1 MAGRVCVVA
10 AEVVLSNGKVIA
22 GLLLVVGVLWWL
34 YPSRQLG
41 EGPGRDVVEIM
52 FMGPGGPVRD
62 TMADL
67 VREFERRSEAAHAQD
82 PNHPVYRVIS
92 GQNAAR
98 NQVEDPTR
106 FLVSVAGGTPPD
118 VIFFDRY
125 AVAEWAARGGFE
137 PLDRYIR
144 QDLADIASGRRTD
157 IVPDDVPRQER
168 FYKPCWDE
176 GMYDG
181 KVYGIPNSVDN
192 RALFYNAD
200 LLIAAG
206 LTETGADGQVRARPP
221 ATWQELKDYGVQ
233 LTQHDEKGRIKV
245 IGFPAYYGNSWLYMY
260 GWMNGG
266 QFMSPDR
273 TECWL
278 DKPPIAEA
286 LEYIK
291 GVYDAQG
298 GYTKVKAFEA
308 GFQGNELD
316 PFIQG
321 KVAMKID
328 GVWIMRNLA
337 AYGRDLNF
345 AVGAPPMP
353 QRRIDELTA
362 AGKAPRI
369 SWCGGWAY
377 AIPSTARNKPAA
389 WEFIRFITS
398 DRAFRIAAENDR
410 ILAESQGRLYVPVQ
424 CPVRKLNEEFYEKYV
439 LNNDRLPRRF
449 KEGFKV
455 FNDLLPHSKFRPVTP
470 VGQLLWNKHRD
481 AAEEV
486 LEGTDRS
493 AAEALRYHTAAV
505 QRRLNEILHPAPG
518 RKISSWTWFFALYGT
533 LLAVMGLLVVL
544 WDTKR
549 GFRRRLGR
557 LFGLSREKAEATIE
571 GAGGGYF
578 RRQWFGGIVC
588 AAPWIIGFIVMAGGP
603 MFFSLVMSFCDFDV
617 INPAKLIGAGNYTYM
632 FSQDELFWKALG
644 NTAFMLIGVPLG
656 MTISL
661 FMAILLN
668 TKVRGIAVWRTFF
681 YLPAIVPMVA
691 ASILWIWIFNPQ
703 GGFLNKALE
712 WIGIQGPLWLQD
724 RAWAKPAIIVMGL
737 WGAGGGMIIW
747 LAGLKGIPEVLY
759 EAADVDGAN
768 AWQKFCHVT
777 IPQLTPYI
785 FFNLVMGT
793 IGTFQIFGQAFI
805 MTQGGPANSTLFYV
819 YHLFNNAFRYGHMGY
834 AAAMAWFL
842 FLIVFLLTLIQ
853 MKLSKRWVHY
863 EAE

>member
-1 MAGRVCVVA
+1 MSTWKTILGFA
-10 AEVVLSNGKVIA
+10 VI
-22 GLLLVVGVLWWL
+22 VGVLWWL
-34 YPSRQLG
+34 YPSRQLAKPTD
-41 EGPGRDVVEIM
+41 ENVVEIF

-67 VREFERRSEAAHAQD
+67 VREFERLSEVAHRKD
-82 PNHPVYRVIS
+82 PNRPIYRVVS

-125 AVAEWAARGGFE
+125 AVAEWAARGGFD
-137 PLDRYIR
+137 PLDKYIR
-144 QDLADIASGRRTD
+144 RDLEDIASGRRTD
-157 IVPDDVPRQER
+157 IARPDVPTPDR
-168 FYKPCWDE
+168 FFKTCWDE
-176 GMYDG
+176 GTFKG
-181 KVYGIPNSVDN
+181 KIYGIPNSVDN
-192 RALFYNAD
+192 RALFYNKD

-206 LTETGADGQVRARPP
+206 YTEVGADGKVRARPP
-221 ATWQELKDYGVQ
+221 KTWQELEEYAVK
-233 LTQHDEKGRIKV
+233 LTQRNAKGRIKT

-260 GWMNGG
+260 GWMNGAR
-266 QFMSPDR
+266 FMSPDGTR
-273 TECWL
+273 CTL
-278 DKPPIAEA
+278 DEPRIVEA
-286 LEYIK
+286 LAFLK
-291 GVYDAQG
+291 KLYDLQG
-298 GYTKVKAFEA
+298 GYPAVKAFEA

-321 KVAMKID
+321 KIAMKID
-328 GVWIMRNLA
+328 GVWVLQRHA
-337 AYGRDLNF
+337 SYGPDLNF
-345 AVGAPPMP
+345 GVAPNPMP
-353 QRRIDELTA
+353 KKRIDELDK
-362 AGKAPRI
+362 AGKKAKI

-377 AIPSTARNKPAA
+377 AIPATARSKDAA

-398 DRAFRIAAENDR
+398 DRAFRITAENDR
-410 ILAESQGRLYVPVQ
+410 ILAESQGRLYVPSQ
-424 CPVRKLNEEFYEKYV
+424 CPVKKLNQEFYKKYV
-439 LNNDRLPRRF
+439 LNNNRLPPRF
-449 KEGFKV
+449 KESFQV

-486 LEGTDRS
+486 LEGTS
-493 AAEALRYHTAAV
+493 KTPAEALAYHAAVV
-505 QRRLNEILHPAPG
+505 QRRLDEILKPQAGKPI
-518 RKISSWTWFFALYGT
+518 RDWTWFFVGYG
-533 LLAVMGLLVVL
+533 LLLVAMATLVVL
-544 WDTKR
+544 WDTRK
-549 GFRRRLGR
+549 GFRRRVGR
-557 LFGLSREKAEATIE
+557 LFGMSRAKAEATIE
-571 GAGGGYF
+571 GSRGGYF
-578 RRQWFGGIVC
+578 RRQWFGGYIC

-603 MFFSLVMSFCDFDV
+603 MLFSLVMSFCDFDV
-617 INPAKLIGAGNYTYM
+617 INPAKLTGGRNYVQM
-632 FSQDELFWKALG
+632 VAQDELFWKALG
-644 NTAFMLIGVPLG
+644 NTAFMIVGVPLG
-656 MTISL
+656 MAISL
-661 FMAILLN
+661 LMAMLLN

-703 GGFLNKALE
+703 GGFLNKMLE
-712 WIGIQGPLWLQD
+712 IVGIEGPLWLQD

-747 LAGLKGIPEVLY
+747 LAGLKGIPQQLY

-768 AWQKFCHVT
+768 VLQKFRHVT

-842 FLIVFLLTLIQ
+842 FVIVFLLTLFQ
-853 MKLSKRWVHY
+853 MKLSKRWVYY